1 MSSVVA
7 SHGKLSPPPTR
18 SSSTIVA
25 EKTSGYHLLK
35 IDGYSLTLGEPNGQH
50 LESCPFTVGG
60 HRWRVHYYP
69 NGMSTSSAGF
79 ISVCLAI
86 DEPLLLKSSAPV
98 TAQFKFS
105 LVGDEEEP
113 WRKRL
118 PPLHLHTTKVLLK
131 KFTWSCPSW
140 GQPAFV
146 EREALE
152 QSGHLRD
159 DCFTIRC
166 DVVVI
171 HRFREEAVPKKATP
185 PPLIP
190 VPPPDLH
197 RHLAELLETNKGAD
211 VVFEVAGEKFPA
223 HRCVLAARSPVFSAE
238 LFGPMKGGGGDLTGC
253 VQIYDMEPH
262 VFGNLLA
269 FIYTDSLP
277 EPIGKEVEE
286 EDNMYQHLLV
296 AADRYGV
303 ERLKLICEARLCER
317 VSAGTAAVI
326 LTLADQHH
334 CHVLRKACLDVLG
347 SAANLK
353 AFVSGEGFDDLCR
366 SNPSIIKDLIGY
378 SQLICTYN

>member
-7 SHGKLSPPPTR
+7 SHGKLPPPPTR

-35 IDGYSLTLGEPNGQH
+35 IDGYSLTLGEPNGQY
-50 LESCPFTVGG
+50 LASCPFTVGG

-69 NGMSTSSAGF
+69 NGMSTSSADF

-86 DEPLLLKSSAPV
+86 DEPALLKSAPA

-105 LVGDEEEP
+105 LVGDEEP
-113 WRKRL
+113 WRRRL
-118 PPLHLHTTKVLLK
+118 PPLHLHSTKVLLK
-131 KFTWSCPSW
+131 KFTCSCPSW

-146 EREALE
+146 EREVLE

-166 DVVVI
+166 DIVVI
-171 HRFREEAVPKKATP
+171 QRFREEAVPKMASP
-185 PPLIP
+185 PPSVP

-197 RHLAELLETNKGAD
+197 RHLAELLFSNKGAD
-211 VVFEVAGEKFPA
+211 VVFEVAGETFPA

-238 LFGPMKGGGGDLTGC
+238 LFGPMKEGDGALTG
-253 VQIYDMEPH
+253 VVHIHDMEPA

-286 EDNMYQHLLV
+286 EDNVYQHLLV

-303 ERLKLICEARLCER
+303 ERLKLMCEARLCER
-317 VSAGTAAVI
+317 VSAGTAATI
-326 LTLADQHH
+326 LALADQHQ
-334 CHVLRKACLDVLG
+334 CHVLRKACLDILG

-353 AFVSGEGFDDLCR
+353 AFVSGEGFDDLYR
-366 SNPSIIKDLIGY
+366 SSPSIIKDLIVSG
-378 SQLICTYN
+378 SPH

>member
-1 MSSVVA
+1 MSSVVE
-7 SHGKLSPPPTR
+7 PPPTR

-35 IDGYSLTLGEPNGQH
+35 IDGYSLTLGEPNGH
-50 LESCPFTVGG
+50 YLASCPFTVGG
-60 HRWRVHYYP
+60 YRWRVHYYP

-86 DEPLLLKSSAPV
+86 DEPALLKSTPV

-105 LVGDEEEP
+105 LVGDEEP

-118 PPLHLHTTKVLLK
+118 PPLHLHTTNVLLK
-131 KFTWSCPSW
+131 KFTSSCSSW
-140 GQPAFV
+140 GQPEFI
-146 EREALE
+146 EREVLE
-152 QSGHLRD
+152 QSGHLHD

-166 DVVVI
+166 DLVVI
-171 HRFREEAVPKKATP
+171 RRFREDAVPKKVKAS
-185 PPLIP
+185 PPLSVP

-197 RHLAELLETNKGAD
+197 RHLAKLLSSSKGAD
-211 VVFEVAGEKFPA
+211 VVFEVAGETFSA

-238 LFGPMKGGGGDLTGC
+238 LFGPMKEGQGASTGA

-277 EPIGKEVEE
+277 EPIGKEVEQ
-286 EDNMYQHLLV
+286 EDNIYQHLLV

-303 ERLKLICEARLCER
+303 ERLKLMCEARLCER
-317 VSAGTAAVI
+317 VSTGTAATI
-326 LTLADQHH
+326 LALADLHQ
-334 CHVLRKACLDVLG
+334 CHVLRKACLDILG

-353 AFVSGEGFDDLCR
+353 AFVSDEGFDDLCR
-366 SNPSIIKDLIGY
+366 SSPSVIKDLIVL
-378 SQLICTYN
+378 SCSPP